1 MATYKRINLI
11 TGWIVCIIA
20 SAVYILTREATGSF
34 WDCGEFISCAY
45 KLQIPHP
52 PGAPLFILLGRLFI
66 ILFSGNMNAVHPSTT
81 AALDVNLLSALASGF
96 TILFL
101 FWTITYFAKRLLIA
115 KDAQPSAA
123 QTFMIMGAG
132 LVGAGAY
139 TFSDSFWFSAVEGE
153 VYALSSLFTA
163 LVFWAMLKWDEAAAQ
178 QDVHAD
184 RWIVF
189 TFYMMGLS
197 IGVHLLCLLVIPAV
211 VMIYYLRRYPVS
223 RKGII
228 WAFLIGCGLTGFVQ
242 TFVIRYSVK
251 LAALSDIFFVN
262 NLHLPFNSGSYFFI
276 ALLAAC
282 IAAGIIWT
290 KKQQKYL
297 LHLSLWCF
305 AFLMF
310 GYATYFTTLIR
321 SNANPAIDMYNV
333 DNPISLLGY
342 LDREQYGDWPIL
354 YGPYF
359 TAQPTGI
366 KETGNIYEK
375 GKDRY
380 EVVGKKTKYTY
391 ASADMH
397 LFPRVWDNNNSQHHV
412 DFYRDW
418 LGLAPNEQPDFI
430 DNIKWFLGYQIGWM
444 YMRYF
449 LWNFSGR
456 QNDIQGL
463 GNPRDGNWI
472 TGISFLDNWRLGDQ
486 SKMPDSLKHNQAH
499 NRLFALPLILG
510 LIGLFFQLNRRM
522 TDFIVVL
529 LLFFFTGLAI
539 VIYLNQAGPQPRER
553 DYAYVGSFYAFA
565 IWIGLGVLW
574 VYEKMLAVFKH
585 KTLFSATC
593 TTLLCLL
600 AVPVLMAFQEW
611 DDHDRSQK
619 TLPRDVAKDYLESCA
634 PHAIL
639 FTSGD
644 NDTYPLWYAQEVEG
658 IRTDVRVVNLS
669 LLGVDWYINELR
681 YKIND
686 ADAVPMVWQPEQY
699 FGDRRNYIRFIE
711 LPQLPKD
718 QYFNLEEVLHF
729 MGSDD
734 PKDQLQDQYTGER
747 INFLP
752 TKNLFVPVDRATVLH
767 NGTVPPED
775 SGQIVPALQFTLQ
788 TNILFK
794 NDLMVLNII
803 AANHWKRPIYFT
815 SPFPGNQLGLNAYL
829 HNEGMVYRLVP
840 IQKAS
845 QPAMADVDT
854 LYAPSIYEVML
865 RKFGFGG
872 AQRPGTYFDETNRG
886 MLLNIRNAFSKE
898 AQALAFTGKKDSAGQ
913 ILHTLSQNMLPENFP
928 YGYTSSGNLHNI
940 SSLQLVYAYY
950 LAGDT
955 LQAHAISKDV
965 IRDCQQQLAYYR
977 ALGPLLTNDLADD
990 QQRAEMIIQQLQLWE
1005 KAFRMNSSENLMRA
1019 DSIPDELRE
1028 EDTAD

>member
-1 MATYKRINLI
+1 MASYKRINLI

-20 SAVYILTREATGSF
+20 STVYILTREATGSF

-66 ILFSGNMNAVHPSTT
+66 ILFSGSMNAVHPSTT

-101 FWTITYFAKRLLIA
+101 FWTITYFAKRLLINEHE
-115 KDAQPSAA
+115 QPTTA
-123 QTFMIMGAG
+123 QTIAIMGAG
-132 LVGAGAY
+132 IVGALAY

-163 LVFWAMLKWDEAAAQ
+163 LVFWAMLKWDEAAAR
-178 QDVHAD
+178 QDPDAD
-184 RWIVF
+184 RWVVF

-211 VMIYYLRRYPVS
+211 VMIYYLRRYPVT
-223 RKGII
+223 RKGILL
-228 WAFLIGCGLTGFVQ
+228 AFVVGCILIGFVQ

-251 LAALSDIFFVN
+251 LAALFDIFFVN
-262 NLHLPFNSGSYFFI
+262 NLHLPFNSGSYCFI

-282 IAAGIIWT
+282 IAAGIIWA
-290 KKQQKYL
+290 KKHQQYL
-297 LHLSLWCF
+297 LHLGLWCF

-366 KETGNIYEK
+366 KETGNRYEK

-380 EVVGKKTKYTY
+380 EIVGKKITYTY
-391 ASADMH
+391 ASSDMH
-397 LFPRVWDNNNSQHHV
+397 VFPRIWDNNNSQHHV

-418 LGLAPNEQPDFI
+418 LGLQPNEQPDFI
-430 DNIKWFLGYQIGWM
+430 DNMKWFLGYQVGWM

-510 LIGLFFQLNRRM
+510 LIGLFFHLNRRM
-522 TDFIVVL
+522 TDFLVVL

-574 VYEKMLAVFKH
+574 IYEKALLIFKQKTQFAAV
-585 KTLFSATC
+585 TATI
-593 TTLLCLL
+593 LCLL
-600 AVPVLMAFQEW
+600 AVPVLMGFQEW

-634 PHAIL
+634 PDAIL

-681 YKIND
+681 YKINH
-686 ADAVPMVWQPEQY
+686 ADAVPMLWQPEQY
-699 FGDRRNYIRFIE
+699 FGDRRNYIRYFE
-711 LPQLPKD
+711 LAQMPKD

-729 MGSDD
+729 IGSDD

-752 TKNLFVPVDRATVLH
+752 TKNLFVPVDKSIVLK
-767 NGTVPPED
+767 NGTVPLED
-775 SGQIVPALQFTLQ
+775 SASIVPALQFTLQ

-815 SPFPGNQLGLNAYL
+815 SPLPGNQLGLNEYL
-829 HNEGMVYRLVP
+829 HGEGMVYRLVP
-840 IQKAS
+840 VKKQMH
-845 QPAMADVDT
+845 PTMAETDT
-854 LYAPSIYEVML
+854 LYASTMYAPML
-865 RKFGFGG
+865 HLFGFGG
-872 AQRPGTYFDETNRG
+872 SDQPGTYFDETNRG
-886 MLLNIRNAFSKE
+886 MLLNIRNAFSRE
-898 AQALAFTGKKDSAGQ
+898 AQALAIMGKKDSASQ
-913 ILHTLSQNMLPENFP
+913 VLHHLARHMLPENMP
-928 YGYTSSGNLHNI
+928 YGYTSSGNVHNI
-940 SSLQLVYAYY
+940 SSLQLIYAYY
-950 LAGDT
+950 LSGDSA
-955 LQAHAISKDV
+955 QAYAVSKEV
-965 IRDCQQQLAYYR
+965 IRDCQQQIAYYQ

-990 QQRAEMIIQQLQLWE
+990 RQRAEMIIQQLELWE
-1005 KAFRMNSSENLMRA
+1005 KSFRNDSLKQTLME
-1019 DSIPDELRE
+1019 DE
-1028 EDTAD
+1028 